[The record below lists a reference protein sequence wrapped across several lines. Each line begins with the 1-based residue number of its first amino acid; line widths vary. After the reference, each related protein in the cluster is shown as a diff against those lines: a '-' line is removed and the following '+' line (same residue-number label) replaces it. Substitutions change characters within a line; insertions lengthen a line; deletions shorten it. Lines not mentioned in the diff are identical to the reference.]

1 MWLNG
6 YISAVFILFFA
17 ISLNDA
23 QHQFSYIRDAG
34 YGRRA
39 PMSEEQYQ
47 QTAER
52 IVGNLEWFDQEV
64 RNIK

>member
-1 MWLNG
+1 MWWKG
-6 YISAVFILFFA
+6 YIAVFILIFA

-23 QHQFSYIRDAG
+23 QYQFSYVRDAG
-34 YGRRA
+34 YGQRA

-52 IVGNLEWFDQEV
+52 IVGNLEWFDHEV
-64 RNIK
+64 RNNK